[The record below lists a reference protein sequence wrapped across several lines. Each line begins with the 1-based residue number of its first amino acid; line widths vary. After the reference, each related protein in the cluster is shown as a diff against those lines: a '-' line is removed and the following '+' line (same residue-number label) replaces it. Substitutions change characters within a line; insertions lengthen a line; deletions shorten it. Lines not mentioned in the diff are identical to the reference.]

1 MKMWTVDLIERHGFV
16 GVLLLAS
23 WPNAAFDM
31 CGMCCGYLLMPFWTF
46 FLGCA
51 VGKGAIKTNGQAAF
65 FVNLFGT
72 EAFQVLV
79 RGVDSL
85 NGFVKNLS
93 GKDLDLAAKFQNTRQ
108 MLVQKFEFQS
118 RFPPSKLL
126 LEGETLNL
134 DKLKELYAKQSG
146 GDSIAQR
153 VLRKWDKN
161 KDGLISL
168 AELTKARSKTDKKIS
183 LSALDPG
190 EGESALKKC
199 WELFIVALV
208 LFFVYSCVE
217 QIARMKQADLDEA
230 EIEKKA
236 KKGKKKD

>member
-1 MKMWTVDLIERHGFV
+1 MGNLWKLVTVPCMIWGVGTAMGELPPYFVSRAARMSGGQDEEFASELEEARAKTDLFSRMKMWTVGLIERHGFV

-51 VGKGAIKTNGQAAF
+51 IGKGAIKTNGQAAF

-72 EAFQVLV
+72 EAFKVLV

-93 GKDLDLAAKFQNTRQ
+93 GKDFDLAAKFQNIRQ

-126 LEGETLNL
+126 QE
-134 DKLKELYAKQSG
+134 
-146 GDSIAQR
+146 
-153 VLRKWDKN
+153 
-161 KDGLISL
+161 
-168 AELTKARSKTDKKIS
+168 
-183 LSALDPG
+183 
-190 EGESALKKC
+190 
-199 WELFIVALV
+199 
-208 LFFVYSCVE
+208 
-217 QIARMKQADLDEA
+217 
-230 EIEKKA
+230 
-236 KKGKKKD
+236 